1 MGRRQTIHIP
11 GVAHNAP
18 IPFGARVDNVVYSS
32 GIQGINADNG
42 ELSED
47 VYEQAR
53 QCFRNLRT
61 FLEHA
66 GATTDDVVRITC
78 YLQDLADRPA
88 LNGPW
93 LEMFPDEDDRP
104 ARHTSQY
111 NPPPGGMKV
120 QIEVIAVVEG

>member
-18 IPFGARVDNVVYSS
+18 IPFGARVGNVVYSS

-47 VYEQAR
+47 VNEQAR
-53 QCFRNLRT
+53 QCFRNLLT

-66 GATTDDVVRITC
+66 GATTDDIVRITC
-78 YLQDLADRPA
+78 YLQDLADRPS

-104 ARHTSQY
+104 SRHTSQY

>member
-18 IPFGARVDNVVYSS
+18 IPFGARVGNIVYSS

-47 VYEQAR
+47 VAEQAR

-66 GATTDDVVRITC
+66 GATTDDVVRLTC
-78 YLQDLADRPA
+78 YLQDFGDRPTSTRRGSRCSRTRTTA
-88 LNGPW
+88 RRGTPASTT
-93 LEMFPDEDDRP
+93 RP
-104 ARHTSQY
+104 PA
-111 NPPPGGMKV
+111 
-120 QIEVIAVVEG
+120 A

>member
-11 GVAHNAP
+11 GVAHSAP
-18 IPFGARVDNVVYSS
+18 IPFGARVGNIVYSS
-32 GIQGINADNG
+32 GIQGINADTG
-42 ELSED
+42 DLSED
-47 VYEQAR
+47 VAEQAR

-66 GATTDDVVRITC
+66 GATPDDVVRLTC
-78 YLQDLADRPA
+78 YLQDLGDRA
-88 LNGPW
+88 AINAPW